1 MPKKNTPAE
10 TWSYETTVATVEAII
25 ADLESGS
32 LPLAAVL
39 TQFEQAVQA
48 LTQCETYLQAKQQQ
62 VDVLIETLAEN

>member
-1 MPKKNTPAE
+1 MPKKAAAE
-10 TWSYETTVATVEAII
+10 AWSYETTVATVEGII

-48 LTQCETYLQAKQQQ
+48 LTQCETYLQEKQQQ
-62 VDVLIETLAEN
+62 VDVLIETLADE

>member
-1 MPKKNTPAE
+1 MPKKAAAE
-10 TWSYETTVATVEAII
+10 TWSYETTVATVEGII

-48 LTQCETYLQAKQQQ
+48 LTQCETYLQEKQQQ
-62 VDVLIETLAEN
+62 VDVLIETLTDE